1 MFGRTKKE
9 ITIREKYEKN
19 LWTAEVDKG
28 QIEQVILNL
37 YINAWQAMPAGGD
50 LYIQT
55 QNVIFDEKYTK
66 PYQVKP
72 GNYVKIS
79 ITE

>member
-9 ITIREKYEKN
+9 ITIRGKYEKN